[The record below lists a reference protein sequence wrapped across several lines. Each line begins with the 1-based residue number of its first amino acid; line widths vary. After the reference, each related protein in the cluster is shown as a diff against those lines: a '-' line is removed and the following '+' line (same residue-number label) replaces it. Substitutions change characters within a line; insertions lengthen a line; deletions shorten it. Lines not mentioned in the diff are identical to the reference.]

1 MNVDSDK
8 PRYKIYFD
16 YSQWGM
22 YELGKVYQGTTDNLD
37 AWLEEG
43 NKLIRAE
50 NGFMQEETLDDY
62 IIEEV
67 K

>member
-1 MNVDSDK
+1 MAK
-8 PRYKIYFD
+8 PKYKIYFD
-16 YSQWGM
+16 YRGSFG
-22 YELGKVYQGTTDNLD
+22 LGKVYQGTTDNLD

-67 K
+67 SE